1 MIGRF
6 VLAALVAGF
15 LAGGVLM
22 VLQNARLTPL
32 ILAAEVYE
40 QADDAKKDAVA
51 GQEQTAAP
59 ACKETMP
66 GMKMC
71 PDNGAAEW
79 EPAPGLQRIGLAGV
93 ASLLAGGGF
102 AAILAG
108 LSMLLNVP
116 ITRANGWIW
125 GLSGF
130 FAVHLATGAGLA
142 PEIPG
147 MPVADLTMR
156 QIWWVGTIIATGGAI
171 YCFAIR
177 KEFWA
182 PFLGVVLLV
191 VPHII
196 GAPVAPEG
204 ETSVPPGLAAEFAAN
219 ALAAAAVFWLVM
231 GVLLGR
237 FLPPIVEKFE
247 P

>member
-6 VLAALVAGF
+6 VLAALVAG
-15 LAGGVLM
+15 LIAGGVLT
-22 VLQNARLTPL
+22 LIQNARLTPL

-40 QADDAKKDAVA
+40 QRDDAKKEAVA
-51 GQEQTAAP
+51 GQVDTAAP

-71 PDNGAAEW
+71 ADNGAAEW

-108 LSMLLNVP
+108 LSLLLNVP

-156 QIWWVGTIIATGGAI
+156 QLWWVGTIIATGGAI
-171 YCFAIR
+171 YCFAVR
-177 KEFWA
+177 KELWA

-191 VPHII
+191 LPHII

-237 FLPPIVEKFE
+237 LVPRFAEKLE
-247 P
+247 A